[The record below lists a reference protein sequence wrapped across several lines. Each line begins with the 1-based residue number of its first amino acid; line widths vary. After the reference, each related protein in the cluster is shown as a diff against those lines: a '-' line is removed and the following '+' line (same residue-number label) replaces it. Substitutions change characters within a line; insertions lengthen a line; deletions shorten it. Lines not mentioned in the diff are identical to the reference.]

1 MNTVVAFLAREHGL
15 NGLQALLNSTRYRL
29 LALATHRLLP
39 KSEDIHRSERVEFA
53 EYCAL
58 AKRYEIPLFTIDHMS
73 EQQKFEEYLHPLT
86 FDLIASI
93 SWRRLIPSTILCQA
107 KLGGV
112 NLHRGKLP
120 QYPGA
125 EPIKQALLNGDS
137 SISISAHILTDI
149 IDGGRVLYDYQH
161 MVSEGLKEL
170 PLDKKIACLKQ
181 ELTPY
186 FGPLLIQAMD
196 EIILR
201 AIPAVPGFPGIQSE
215 GHLTH
220 LAPYQ

>member
-1 MNTVVAFLAREHGL
+1 MNTVIAFLAREHGL

-53 EYCAL
+53 EYRAL
-58 AKRYEIPLFTIDHMS
+58 TERYEIPLFTIDYTS
-73 EQQKFEEYLHPLT
+73 EQQKFEEYLKQIS

-120 QYPGA
+120 HYPGA

-137 SISISAHILTDI
+137 SIYISAHVLTDI

-161 MVSEGLKEL
+161 IVSEELKEL
-170 PLDKKIACLKQ
+170 SLDMKIARLKQ

-196 EIILR
+196 ELVLGKTVTAGMAR
-201 AIPAVPGFPGIQSE
+201 CKQE
-215 GHLTH
+215 K
-220 LAPYQ
+220 